1 MQKQKM
7 STRYMAVV
15 AMFTAVAFVAVL
27 LAKVIPN
34 VAGFLSYEPKDAVI
48 VIASFIFGPMTG
60 VIISLLVSFIE
71 MISISTTGIYGFL
84 MNVVSTCAFVVP
96 AAWLYKKDHS
106 QKGAV
111 LGLGLGVV
119 LMAIVMVVWNYI
131 ITPFYM
137 GVPREVVAGMLASV
151 FLPFNLIKGGI
162 NAALT
167 LLLYKPIVGALR
179 KAGLV
184 EPTHSSH
191 KGKFSLGFTLF
202 SVASASCEDGI
213 EPESAKNKIE
223 SLRDVQDR
231 DPACERIA
239 GQQLPDEQQ
248 TEQGLGDVD
257 AHAPELFTQAL
268 ETAVHRHIRIHHRN
282 QRSQEAEK
290 FTCLAALIEIEGQRP
305 GA

>member
-137 GVPREVVAGMLASV
+137 GVPQEVVAGMLASV

-202 SVASASCEDGI
+202 SVAV
-213 EPESAKNKIE
+213 
-223 SLRDVQDR
+223 LVTFV
-231 DPACERIA
+231 
-239 GQQLPDEQQ
+239 L
-248 TEQGLGDVD
+248 
-257 AHAPELFTQAL
+257 LFL
-268 ETAVHRHIRIHHRN
+268 MMIGV
-282 QRSQEAEK
+282 
-290 FTCLAALIEIEGQRP
+290 L
-305 GA
+305 

>member
-179 KAGLV
+179 KAVLV

-202 SVASASCEDGI
+202 SVAV
-213 EPESAKNKIE
+213 
-223 SLRDVQDR
+223 LVTFV
-231 DPACERIA
+231 
-239 GQQLPDEQQ
+239 L
-248 TEQGLGDVD
+248 
-257 AHAPELFTQAL
+257 LFL
-268 ETAVHRHIRIHHRN
+268 VMIGV
-282 QRSQEAEK
+282 
-290 FTCLAALIEIEGQRP
+290 L
-305 GA
+305 

>member
-48 VIASFIFGPMTG
+48 VIASFIFGPLTG
-60 VIISLLVSFIE
+60 VLISLLVSFIE

-84 MNVVSTCAFVVP
+84 MNVVSTCAFVIP

-111 LGLGLGVV
+111 LGLALGVV
-119 LMAIVMVVWNYI
+119 FMAVVMVIWNYI

-179 KAGLV
+179 KVGLV
-184 EPTHSSH
+184 EPTHSNH
-191 KGKFSLGFTLF
+191 KGKFSLGFTVFSLAVLLTFVLLF
-202 SVASASCEDGI
+202 LVMIGV
-213 EPESAKNKIE
+213 
-223 SLRDVQDR
+223 L
-231 DPACERIA
+231 
-239 GQQLPDEQQ
+239 
-248 TEQGLGDVD
+248 
-257 AHAPELFTQAL
+257 
-268 ETAVHRHIRIHHRN
+268 
-282 QRSQEAEK
+282 
-290 FTCLAALIEIEGQRP
+290 
-305 GA
+305 